1 MAKACHPVHAQ
12 LWLRPPSLELVK
24 LTARPPPLVEQGKRR
39 SSLDRWFVQKE
50 REHNCNFLIPR
61 HLAGQDDTWP
71 AELRDWPN
79 KVTKW
84 NSNKTDIAQ
93 NRWLR
98 CWYQFWYTVEVC
110 CNLWTGC
117 DAGKKFDGG
126 RRLGQGQWYGVLQ
139 QSGCTPYSTAV
150 ARTCKVSTV
159 PVAICCL
166 LWLVL
171 FVYIFLL
178 PLPAASCRFQTLWHY
193 AKKPFWTS
201 LLSQSCY
208 VSLWT
213 MLNFILFHQSA
224 IHIQL
229 LGIVSQIGFLWLMLV
244 SKIYTALQSSSRQ
257 CQSLTCKSSV
267 HACTTASRLSFVC
280 RDCFN
285 CMTLSVKHASTCAL
299 HKVH

>member
-1 MAKACHPVHAQ
+1 M
-12 LWLRPPSLELVK
+12 
-24 LTARPPPLVEQGKRR
+24 
-39 SSLDRWFVQKE
+39 
-50 REHNCNFLIPR
+50 
-61 HLAGQDDTWP
+61 
-71 AELRDWPN
+71 
-79 KVTKW
+79 
-84 NSNKTDIAQ
+84 
-93 NRWLR
+93 
-98 CWYQFWYTVEVC
+98 C

-126 RRLGQGQWYGVLQ
+126 RRLGQGQWYGLLQ

-150 ARTCKVSTV
+150 ARTSKVSTV

-299 HKVH
+299 HKVHYCALHKVHQYCMIRWYLGRLLYLLDHCRCCRWRWMTSIRRWHTYVPELLDWVVCMSNFEVHCMSACHEQCFGYTCAMLQSSTPSHSA